1 MSPLIK
7 LRMIMPID
15 KNFQEMNGGKLILD
29 YLCIAIVYRF
39 RTFVIEYVCDY
50 IGLFKYYIIS
60 HQEILLKLCLVIS
73 T

>member
-1 MSPLIK
+1 
-7 LRMIMPID
+7 
-15 KNFQEMNGGKLILD
+15 MNGGKLILD

>member
-1 MSPLIK
+1 MSPLIN

-39 RTFVIEYVCDY
+39 RTFVIEYY